1 MKRVAGV
8 LLLVA
13 LLASG
18 CLGAEARRARDLL
31 QDAERAMAG
40 ARTLRYEADL
50 TFAGDDSTGVV
61 RIRGAVRRT
70 PAGAYDQ
77 VLRVTAESPGMAG
90 VEGQVVVR
98 DGHGWA
104 EVGGRWIDAG
114 AAGDGSSAAG
124 GLERFSP
131 DDLARLAPYVED
143 VSVQENRVV
152 AGRAS
157 AVVTCRIDAA
167 GLLREV
173 LDIGDGPAVPG
184 LDGLVD
190 QLADGLGDVDGVL
203 VLDQPTHMLRAA
215 RLTVAFEAQGR
226 RMELRVGLRITGVDT
241 PVTIPLPAAA

>member
-8 LLLVA
+8 LVLVA

-50 TFAGDDSTGVV
+50 TFAGDGSTGVV
-61 RIRGAVRRT
+61 RMRGAVRRSA
-70 PAGAYDQ
+70 AGAYDQ
-77 VLRVTAESPGMAG
+77 VLRVTAEGPGMAA

-98 DGHGWA
+98 DGHAWA

-114 AAGDGSSAAG
+114 AAGHGSSAAG
-124 GLERFSP
+124 GLERISP

-143 VSVQENRVV
+143 VSVQENRAV
-152 AGRAS
+152 AGRPS

-167 GLLREV
+167 GLLREA
-173 LDIGDGPAVPG
+173 LDIGDGAALAG

-190 QLADGLGDVDGVL
+190 QLADGLGDVDAVL
-203 VLDQPTHMLRAA
+203 VLDHATHMLRTA
-215 RLTVAFEAQGR
+215 RLRVAFEAQGR
-226 RMELRVGLRITGVDT
+226 RMELRVGLRVTGVNR
-241 PVTIPLPAAA
+241 PVAIPVPAAA

>member
-1 MKRVAGV
+1 MRRLAGV

-18 CLGAEARRARDLL
+18 CLGADARRARDLL
-31 QDAERAMAG
+31 QGAERAMAG

-50 TFAGDDSTGVV
+50 TFTGDGSTGVV
-61 RIRGAVRRT
+61 RMRGAVRRT
-70 PAGAYDQ
+70 AAGAYDQ
-77 VLRVTAESPGMAG
+77 VLRVTAEGPGMASL
-90 VEGQVVVR
+90 EGQVVVR
-98 DGHGWA
+98 DGHAWA
-104 EVGGRWIDAG
+104 KVGGRWIDAG
-114 AAGDGSSAAG
+114 AAGGSSAAG

-131 DDLARLAPYVED
+131 DDLARLARYVED

-173 LDIGDGPAVPG
+173 LDFGDEAAVPG

-190 QLADGLGDVDGVL
+190 QVADGLGDVDALL
-203 VLDQPTHMLRAA
+203 VLDQGSHMLRAA

-226 RMELRVGLRITGVDT
+226 RMELRVGLRITAVDE
-241 PVTIPLPAAA
+241 PVSIPLPTAA